1 MKTLKVFLII
11 VLGAITMVSCEKDE
25 PKPTP
30 TEWDNLLISISKDME
45 EYNKYLSENIFREI
59 QDTMFVYDPVTG
71 LVAIDPATG
80 LPLYNGINIVYND
93 FANAKRMSENYAN
106 DKMLL
111 LAQKLWEWQSANSNK
126 RGTFSS
132 SNYEDCIIV
141 IKEIDGKSL
150 QQDIAILNDLGKLV
164 IQYQNLP
171 PITIIRNECTKL
183 IPKAKKAS
191 VLHLEEVV
199 IEGPGQ
205 KMAMIIEYETKM
217 TVAQTKEAKI
227 AIQKEFT
234 EKSQGR

>member
-93 FANAKRMSENYAN
+93 YANAKRMAESYTAN
-106 DKMLL
+106 AMLL
-111 LAQKLWEWQSANSNK
+111 LAQKIWEWQDANPNQ
-126 RGTFSS
+126 RGSFSS
-132 SNYEDCIIV
+132 FVYDDCFIV
-141 IKEIDGKSL
+141 IEKVDGKSL
-150 QQDIAILNDLGKLV
+150 QEDISTLNELGKLI
-164 IQYQNLP
+164 IQYPTKP
-171 PITIIRNECTKL
+171 PVTIIREECVRVT
-183 IPKAKKAS
+183 PKAKKAS
-191 VLHLEEVV
+191 IIHLERMV
-199 IEGPGQ
+199 IEGG
-205 KMAMIIEYETKM
+205 K
-217 TVAQTKEAKI
+217 
-227 AIQKEFT
+227 
-234 EKSQGR
+234 